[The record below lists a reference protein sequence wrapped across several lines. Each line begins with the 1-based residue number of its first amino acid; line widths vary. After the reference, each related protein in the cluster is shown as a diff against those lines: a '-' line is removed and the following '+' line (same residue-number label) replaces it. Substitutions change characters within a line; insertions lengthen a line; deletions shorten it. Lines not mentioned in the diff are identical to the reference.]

1 MIKRLRRLSFAAK
14 LLMAFVLI
22 IVLTT
27 LAGYFF
33 MSLSVNRAFS
43 DFNIGRYSQQDRMT
57 FNLFRLLYEQIG
69 SMDALL
75 EYLVQRQVDLPAVIV
90 DPYGNVAFTPD
101 VRQIQVDR
109 HLDDDLRKLGQAFE
123 TPDGAQW
130 TFLPTR
136 FLVGLELEEGYLQR
150 SRRSLWLA
158 GLTAGVAAIL
168 LSFFLIR
175 QLTGP
180 LRELDRASRSIA
192 EGKFDERVDILS
204 SDELG
209 RLANSFN
216 EMAASLEASEQ
227 VKKRLIADISHE
239 LRTPITAVRTTLEGL
254 RDGLMKP
261 SQATL
266 TALHDKILLTTRL
279 VQDLHQL
286 ALADAGRLSIQPIR
300 CSIES
305 IIDTILETI
314 GAQLE
319 DEGIRLVREIEADL
333 PMIKV
338 DAQRIEQ
345 VLLNLLINAIRHTP
359 AEGTILVGAE
369 QGGHEIQVQVCDS
382 GPGLSK
388 PDLRHVFD
396 RFYRADKARSEDTG
410 AGLGLS
416 IAKAL
421 IEVHGG
427 RIWAENTPEGG
438 ACFAFTLPMSG
449 CWPQRD
455 TPPV

>member
-1 MIKRLRRLSFAAK
+1 VITRLRQLSFAAK
-14 LLMAFVLI
+14 LLTAFILI
-22 IVLTT
+22 IALTT

-33 MSLSVNRAFS
+33 ISLSVNRAFS
-43 DFNIGRYSQQDRMT
+43 EFTTGRYSQQDRMT

-75 EYLVQRQVDLPAVIV
+75 EYLVEREVDLPAVIV
-90 DPYGNVAFTPD
+90 NPDGNVAFTPD
-101 VRQIQVDR
+101 LRQIQVGR
-109 HLDDDLRKLGQAFE
+109 HLDNELRELGQPFE
-123 TPDGAQW
+123 TPGGGQW

-168 LSFFLIR
+168 LSFFLVR

-180 LRELDRASRSIA
+180 LRKLDRASRRVA
-192 EGKFDERVDILS
+192 AGKFDERVDILS
-204 SDELG
+204 ADEIG

-216 EMAASLEASEQ
+216 EMAASLESSEQ
-227 VKKRLIADISHE
+227 VKKRMIADISHE

-254 RDGLMKP
+254 RDGLIQP
-261 SQATL
+261 TQETL
-266 TALHDKILLTTRL
+266 TALHDRILLTTRL

-286 ALADAGRLSIQPIR
+286 ALADAGRLSIQPVR
-300 CSIES
+300 CSIEH
-305 IIDTILETI
+305 ILDIILETI

-319 DEGIRLVREIEADL
+319 DEGIRLVREIEGNL
-333 PMIKV
+333 PMIEA

-345 VLLNLLINAIRHTP
+345 VLLNFLANAIRHTP
-359 AEGTILVGAE
+359 IDGSILVRAKQMGK
-369 QGGHEIQVQVCDS
+369 EIQVLICDS

-388 PDLRHVFD
+388 SDLRHVFD
-396 RFYRADKARSEDTG
+396 RFYRADEARSVDTG

-421 IEVHGG
+421 IEAHGG
-427 RIWAENTPEGG
+427 RIWAENAPDGG
-438 ACFAFTLPMSG
+438 ACFAFTLPVSI
-449 CWPQRD
+449 P
-455 TPPV
+455 

>member
-1 MIKRLRRLSFAAK
+1 MIKRLRQMSFAAK
-14 LLMAFVLI
+14 LLTAFVLI
-22 IVLTT
+22 IALTT

-43 DFNIGRYSQQDRMT
+43 DFTTGRYSQQDRMT

-69 SMDALL
+69 SMDDLL
-75 EYLVQRQVDLPAVIV
+75 ESLVQERTDFPAVIV
-90 DPYGNVAFTPD
+90 NSDGNVTFTPD
-101 VRQIQVDR
+101 LRQVQVGR
-109 HLDDDLRKLGQAFE
+109 HLDEDLLELGQPFE
-123 TPDGAQW
+123 TPDGQRW

-168 LSFFLIR
+168 FSFFLIR

-180 LRELDRASRSIA
+180 LRKLDRASRSIA
-192 EGKFDERVDILS
+192 EGKFDERVNIPS

-209 RLANSFN
+209 RLASSFN

-254 RDGLMKP
+254 RDGLMEP
-261 SQATL
+261 TQATL
-266 TALHDKILLTTRL
+266 AALHDKILLTTRL

-286 ALADAGRLSIQPIR
+286 ALADAGRLSIHPIR

-305 IIDTILETI
+305 ILDTIIETI
-314 GAQLE
+314 GVQLE
-319 DEGIRLVREIEADL
+319 DENLQLVREIKPDL
-333 PMIKV
+333 PMIEV

-345 VLLNLLINAIRHTP
+345 VLLNLLANAIRHTP
-359 AEGTILVGAE
+359 AEGSIFVLVE
-369 QGGHEIQVQVCDS
+369 
-382 GPGLSK
+382 
-388 PDLRHVFD
+388 
-396 RFYRADKARSEDTG
+396 
-410 AGLGLS
+410 
-416 IAKAL
+416 
-421 IEVHGG
+421 
-427 RIWAENTPEGG
+427 
-438 ACFAFTLPMSG
+438 
-449 CWPQRD
+449 
-455 TPPV
+455 

>member
-1 MIKRLRRLSFAAK
+1 MIKRLRQMSFAAK
-14 LLMAFVLI
+14 LLTAFVLI
-22 IVLTT
+22 IALTT

-43 DFNIGRYSQQDRMT
+43 DFTTGRYSQQDRMT

-69 SMDALL
+69 SMDDLL
-75 EYLVQRQVDLPAVIV
+75 ESLVQERTDFPAVIV
-90 DPYGNVAFTPD
+90 NSDGNVTFTPD
-101 VRQIQVDR
+101 LRQVQVGR
-109 HLDDDLRKLGQAFE
+109 HLDEDLLELGQPFE
-123 TPDGAQW
+123 TPDGQRW

-168 LSFFLIR
+168 LSFFLVR

-180 LRELDRASRSIA
+180 LRKLDRASRSIA
-192 EGKFDERVDILS
+192 EGKFDERVNIPS

-209 RLANSFN
+209 RLASSFN

-254 RDGLMKP
+254 RDGLMEP
-261 SQATL
+261 TQATL
-266 TALHDKILLTTRL
+266 AALHDKILLTTRL

-286 ALADAGRLSIQPIR
+286 ALADAGRLSIHPIR

-305 IIDTILETI
+305 ILDTILETI
-314 GAQLE
+314 GVQLE
-319 DEGIRLVREIEADL
+319 DENLQLVREIKPDL
-333 PMIKV
+333 PMIEV

-345 VLLNLLINAIRHTP
+345 VLLNLLANAIRHSP
-359 AEGTILVGAE
+359 AGGKILVRAE
-369 QGGHEIQVQVCDS
+369 QKDQEVQVLVCDS
-382 GPGLSK
+382 GDGLSES
-388 PDLRHVFD
+388 DLRHVFD
-396 RFYRADKARSEDTG
+396 RFYRADEARSTDTG

-421 IEVHGG
+421 IEAHGG
-427 RIWAENTPEGG
+427 RIWAENAPSGG
-438 ACFAFTLPMSG
+438 ACFAFTLPVSIS
-449 CWPQRD
+449 
-455 TPPV
+455 